1 MSDVNIRA
9 GLLQGVID
17 ANVGYPI
24 KWPNKSFETPANS
37 PWVRATI
44 LSAGDDPVTLGSGG
58 YNERTGLM
66 QIDIFTPKNSGDLTA
81 TAATDTVKA
90 IFKTGAKLTH
100 NGQTVRIN
108 SAATRTGTDEQEW
121 FSRIIDVD
129 FTSYET
135 R

>member
-1 MSDVNIRA
+1 MSDANIRA

-17 ANVGYPI
+17 ASLPYPI
-24 KWPNKSFETPANS
+24 KWPNKPFTTPNNA
-37 PWVRATI
+37 PWVRITI
-44 LSAGDDPVTLGSGG
+44 LNMGDSPVTLGSGG
-58 YNERTGLM
+58 YNDRTGLM
-66 QIDIFTPKNSGDLTA
+66 QVDIFVPKGSGDLTA
-81 TAATDTVKA
+81 TTTTDTVKN

-100 NGQTVRIN
+100 SGQTVRIN

-129 FTSYET
+129 FTSYEM